1 MFSTFKLRLY
11 IAALAMF
18 IIFLILNFF
27 LLGFISKIKNRSYIQ
42 AVLGSTSIS
51 LLRVDRDA
59 ANLIYLT
66 KLRESNLKIAELTKK
81 TYDTAS
87 IDKKINGL
95 VNKIKSYRKNN
106 IIAINGFYSGF
117 QREHFKKLFGIKKG
131 LIKRPDSLKNQAAK
145 EKMAELNQIM
155 SEYRPNM
162 AKLLKNPRKEGLTA
176 RPEYFNANIDKIIK
190 LLDFDRY
197 AMSSGM
203 SKKIHFLFDLF
214 ITAPFFML
222 IALLSVSYYFKKF
235 LIDELEIAIRKVKD
249 VAGGDLSSKI
259 KVNVNP
265 KNEIGRLINLVNTL
279 IESFSGNVKSINNAA
294 NSISGQGEELN
305 HSSKELEKN
314 LENMR
319 QNSSSIIESIKQITS
334 AIMEVAKN
342 SNSGAHEADR
352 TQKATEEGYEAVQN
366 VIKEINSIEA
376 AVDNTSSV
384 MEELGASSQ
393 KIGDIIAV
401 IDEIADQTNLL
412 ALNAAIEAAR
422 AGEQGRGFAVVA
434 DEVRKLA
441 ERTSKA
447 TKEITATITFI
458 QDDTAKAIDSML
470 KGKNKVKNGV
480 DVAKK
485 AGERIEAIKELTNK
499 LKDMITQ
506 IATAAEEQSTAAEEI
521 SASSDLILKAQ
532 EATSASTNQIQISS
546 QELSNLASLLTK
558 NISIFKL

>member
-11 IAALAMF
+11 VAALAMF

-27 LLGFISKIKNRSYIQ
+27 LLGFIGKIKNRSYIQ

-51 LLRVDRDA
+51 LLRVDRDVA
-59 ANLIYLT
+59 SIIYLA
-66 KLRESNLKIAELTKK
+66 KLRKSNLEIASLNKK
-81 TYDTAS
+81 TYDTTA
-87 IDKKINGL
+87 IDKKINGY

-117 QREHFKKLFGIKKG
+117 NSEKFKEIYGIKKA
-131 LIKRPDSLKNQAAK
+131 LLKRPRSLKNKASEQ
-145 EKMAELNQIM
+145 KMSELKQIM
-155 SEYRPNM
+155 ANYRPNM
-162 AKLLKNPRKEGLTA
+162 SKLLKNPSREALKMN
-176 RPEYFNANIDKIIK
+176 PEYFNDNIDKIIK

-197 AMSSGM
+197 EMSSGM
-203 SKKIHFLFDLF
+203 SKKINFLYGLF
-214 ITAPFFML
+214 IAAPFIML
-222 IALLSVSYYFKKF
+222 IALLSVSFYFKKF
-235 LIDELEIAIRKVKD
+235 LIDELEIAIKKVHE
-249 VAGGDLSSKI
+249 VADGDLSSKI

-265 KNEIGRLINLVNTL
+265 KNEIGRLINHVNTL
-279 IESFSGNVKSINNAA
+279 IESFSSNVKSINKAA
-294 NSISGQGEELN
+294 VSISGQGEELN
-305 HSSKELEKN
+305 HSSKELEDN
-314 LENMR
+314 LENMK
-319 QNSSSIIESIKQITS
+319 QNSTSIIESIKQITY
-334 AIMEVAKN
+334 AILEVAKN
-342 SNSGAHEADR
+342 SNSGVQEADR
-352 TQKATEEGYEAVQN
+352 TQKATEEGYDAVKN
-366 VIKEINSIEA
+366 VIKEINSIET

-458 QDDTAKAIDSML
+458 QDDTAKAIDSMRN
-470 KGKNKVKNGV
+470 GKNKVKNGV
-480 DVAKK
+480 EVAKK
-485 AGERIEAIKELTNK
+485 AGESIAAIKELTNR

-506 IATAAEEQSTAAEEI
+506 IAAATEEQSTAAEEI

-532 EATSASTNQIQISS
+532 ESTYASTAHIQASS